1 MNALIGNITFD
12 DVVSVILSLI
22 MLLPIFYFLYK
33 AINWKADLYK
43 KVLKDM
49 QFTYTLKG
57 KLDYDEK

>member
-33 AINWKADLYK
+33 AFNWKADLYK